1 MAKAELKEGGGKMVR
16 GKGMRKK
23 DDEEKK
29 GCLERREE
37 RAIMKRGREGYGHDE
52 RVFEHKD
59 VFECRID
66 IQR

>member
-1 MAKAELKEGGGKMVR
+1 
-16 GKGMRKK
+16 MRKK

-37 RAIMKRGREGYGHDE
+37 RDIMKRGREEDGSDE
-52 RVFEHKD
+52 QIFGHKD
-59 VFECRID
+59 GFEYQTD